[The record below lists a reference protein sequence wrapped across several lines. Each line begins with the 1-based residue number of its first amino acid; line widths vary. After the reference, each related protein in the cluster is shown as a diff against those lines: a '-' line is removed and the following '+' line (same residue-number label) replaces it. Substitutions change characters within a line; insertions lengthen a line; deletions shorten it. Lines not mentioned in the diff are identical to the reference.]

1 MFLFVRFICMLLLNL
16 DRVQL
21 RCQLQPFYRSQALF
35 IVIVIVIAAEIIIII
50 LTTTDGRR
58 TDGRDGRTED
68 DDDDGTDDGRTEDRT
83 EDDDDDGTDDGRRRR
98 ATDDGRRRRTDG
110 LHFSLILNILI
121 DIGTKILKQKCFGS
135 KTNVFNT
142 HSNFPPAIEFQI
154 SCSIRISYSR
164 GCRSFFLIFS
174 YSYTLRACPPTRL
187 HAPSPHAP
195 CIHAPCLQAPC

>member
-1 MFLFVRFICMLLLNL
+1 MFYIILFYLIWTESNL
-16 DRVQL
+16 CVEFVFFCRRRDCV
-21 RCQLQPFYRSQALF
+21 LF
-35 IVIVIVIAAEIIIII
+35 IVVIAAESIIII
-50 LTTTDGRR
+50 LTTTTDGRR
-58 TDGRDGRTED
+58 TTTTDGRDGRTED
-68 DDDDGTDDGRTEDRT
+68 DDDDGTDDGRTQDRT

-174 YSYTLRACPPTRL
+174 YFSDFFLYHSDMFQTCFR
-187 HAPSPHAP
+187 H
-195 CIHAPCLQAPC
+195 I

>member
-1 MFLFVRFICMLLLNL
+1 MFFLKICM
-16 DRVQL
+16 RPWICRWV
-21 RCQLQPFYRSQALF
+21 
-35 IVIVIVIAAEIIIII
+35 
-50 LTTTDGRR
+50 TTTDGRR
-58 TDGRDGRTED
+58 TTTTTDGRDGRTED
-68 DDDDGTDDGRTEDRT
+68 DDDGTDDGRTQDRT

-142 HSNFPPAIEFQI
+142 HSNFPPAIEFAI

-164 GCRSFFLIFS
+164 GCRSFFCFFPYFYDLFLYHSDIF
-174 YSYTLRACPPTRL
+174 
-187 HAPSPHAP
+187 
-195 CIHAPCLQAPC
+195 